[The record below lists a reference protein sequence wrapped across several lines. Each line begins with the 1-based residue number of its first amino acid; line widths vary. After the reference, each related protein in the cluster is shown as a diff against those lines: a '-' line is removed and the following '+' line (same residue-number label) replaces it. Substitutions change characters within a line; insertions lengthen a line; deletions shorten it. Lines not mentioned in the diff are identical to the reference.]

1 MTIKGIFTG
10 DRQTSVEAIEI
21 AASGKVKCNYVVR
34 GLSELETYV
43 PAQYLD
49 FVLINFTLLLSV
61 SMANLKRA
69 KSQEGSY

>member
-43 PAQYLD
+43 PALYLD
-49 FVLINFTLLLSV
+49 FVLINFTLLLLV